1 MQSAQSGLAATSAR
15 PTAAARDAS
24 RATGAAPMPATRLSN
39 ARAANVPVA
48 IRAIKTKRLTGR
60 RWRA

>member
-1 MQSAQSGLAATSAR
+1 MQRAQLGLAAASAR
-15 PTAAARDAS
+15 PMAAARHAS
-24 RATGAAPMPATRLSN
+24 RATPMPARRLRN
-39 ARAANVPVA
+39 ARAATVSVA